1 MKSIASAPGKIIL
14 FGEHFVVYGGK
25 AILCAINKRITV
37 TAKAIPENKIS
48 IKSSIGN
55 LVLAPK
61 RPLTD
66 VDIQLRP
73 FYYLADKMIQ
83 KYDEK
88 SGMEITID
96 SEIPVG
102 VGLGSSSACCVAAA
116 AAISGVFTKKSK
128 EEILQMAIEAEKT
141 MFPNTSGADCT
152 VCTFGGI
159 MQYDKQTG
167 HSKIDSEPRFH
178 LVIANSKIEH
188 STKEVV
194 STVNQFKEKNEER
207 FSKIC
212 NEENNLIDDVLVCL
226 KKNDLKGIGIDIIKN
241 QEYLELIGVSN
252 EKLRSMIE
260 LANKSSFGAKIT
272 GAGVG
277 GCIFALTDETNME
290 DTIQQLKENNYEC
303 FSVKIDFKGLN
314 TF

>member
-1 MKSIASAPGKIIL
+1 MKYTASAPGKIIL

-61 RPLTD
+61 RPLTE

-96 SEIPVG
+96 SKIPVG
-102 VGLGSSSACCVAAA
+102 VGLGSSSACCVAGA
-116 AAISGVFTKKSK
+116 AAISGVFTEKSK

-141 MFPNTSGADCT
+141 MLPNTSGADCT

-167 HSKIDSEPRFH
+167 HSKIDSEPRFN

-252 EKLRSMIE
+252 EKLRSMIK

-272 GAGVG
+272 GAGFG

>member
-167 HSKIDSEPRFH
+167 HSKIDSAPRFH

-226 KKNDLKGIGIDIIKN
+226 KKNDLKGIGINIIKN

-272 GAGVG
+272 GAGFG

>member
-61 RPLTD
+61 RPLNE

>member
-1 MKSIASAPGKIIL
+1 LKSTASAPGKIIL
-14 FGEHFVVYGGK
+14 FGEHFVVYGVK

-37 TAKAIPENKIS
+37 TAQTISENKIS
-48 IKSSIGN
+48 IKSSIRN

-61 RPLTD
+61 TPLSK

-73 FYYLADKMIQ
+73 VYFLADKMIQ
-83 KYDEK
+83 KYDDK
-88 SGMEITID
+88 SGMEIIID

-116 AAISGVFTKKSK
+116 AAISGVFREESK
-128 EEILQMAIEAEKT
+128 EEILRMAIEAEKII
-141 MFPNTSGADCT
+141 FPNTSGADCT

-159 MQYDKQTG
+159 IQYDKQTG

-194 STVNQFKEKNEER
+194 SIVNQFKEKNKER

-212 NEENNLIDDVLVCL
+212 NEENNLIDDVLICL
-226 KKNDLKGIGIDIIKN
+226 KKNDLKGIGFNIIKN
-241 QEYLELIGVSN
+241 QEYLELIGISN
-252 EKLRSMIE
+252 EKLRNMIE
-260 LANKSSFGAKIT
+260 LANKFSFGAKIT

-277 GCIFALTDETNME
+277 GCIFALTDEANME
-290 DTIQQLKENNYEC
+290 DTIQQLRTNDYEC
-303 FSVKIDFKGLN
+303 FSVKIDFKGLD